1 MSRPIAA
8 AIRSTRSGSNVAPQ
22 AIAAGYT
29 VAPNVVN
36 PVRHSS
42 WTRAGMPS
50 REAPMTIRCWR
61 TSSAAPSAAV
71 SGTLP

>member
-8 AIRSTRSGSNVAPQ
+8 AIRSTRSGSKVAPH

-29 VAPNVVN
+29 VAPYIVN

-42 WTRAGMPS
+42 
-50 REAPMTIRCWR
+50 
-61 TSSAAPSAAV
+61 
-71 SGTLP
+71 